1 MDPAAVSNPLKLNKS
16 KPNYFRLEFHIN
28 RGSHTV
34 FSSKFAN
41 ISSRNKIKIINRSCF
56 RLRLPHRSNLYPGE
70 RLQLMVLVF

>member
-16 KPNYFRLEFHIN
+16 KPNYFRLEFVVNEWSHGN

-41 ISSRNKIKIINRSCF
+41 TSSRNKIK
-56 RLRLPHRSNLYPGE
+56 
-70 RLQLMVLVF
+70 